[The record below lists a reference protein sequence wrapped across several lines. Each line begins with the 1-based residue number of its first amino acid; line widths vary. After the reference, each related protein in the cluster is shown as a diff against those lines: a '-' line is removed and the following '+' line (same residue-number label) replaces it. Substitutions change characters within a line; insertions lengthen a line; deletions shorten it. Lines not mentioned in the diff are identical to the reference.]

1 MRDYLKLKVG
11 CHNIEG
17 LNQKL
22 DNTDLFEYIKEF
34 HIYAFLE
41 TWRYGQNEI
50 ILENF
55 NVIEK
60 CKNELV
66 EEAGTERVLLY

>member
-1 MRDYLKLKVG
+1 MRDFLKLRVG

-34 HIYAFLE
+34 HIYRLFWKHGDLA
-41 TWRYGQNEI
+41 
-50 ILENF
+50 
-55 NVIEK
+55 K
-60 CKNELV
+60 MK
-66 EEAGTERVLLY
+66 LYLKISMS